1 MKQIMIDSSTMST
14 LILILKKK
22 VHRFLFR
29 FLSMHER
36 KLWKKKMINVHT
48 VNNQKNKEIEI
59 FVEFLCSEYSSF
71 KNKVRFATFLLDYD
85 LPQLSWLVYLSK
97 QY

>member
-1 MKQIMIDSSTMST
+1 
-14 LILILKKK
+14 
-22 VHRFLFR
+22 
-29 FLSMHER
+29 MHER
-36 KLWKKKMINVHT
+36 KLWKKKNDRCAYCKQT
-48 VNNQKNKEIEI
+48 KNKETEI

-85 LPQLSWLVYLSK
+85 LPQPSWLVYLSK